1 MFQRRADGLRWQG
14 RLSLSLSCPVD
25 GSLLIPAVPTGLQ
38 GNAHRLSRGEHRS
51 CGQCARHTRPSETRF
66 SDAAVPPPAPVPAL
80 QRGRPGSP
88 SRPARPGGCPGH
100 RRLRPPRSPA
110 APPAPQTPAPSP
122 GSLVTAPC
130 PEQPPH
136 SPRSPHSPPA
146 LPQDPTA
153 PGTAHDT
160 EHEASPTAVPG
171 HAAPWGMLHFTL

>member
-38 GNAHRLSRGEHRS
+38 GNAHSLSRGEHRS
-51 CGQCARHTRPSETRF
+51 CRQCARHTRPSETRF

-80 QRGRPGSP
+80 QRGRPGGLP
-88 SRPARPGGCPGH
+88 RAPPAP
-100 RRLRPPRSPA
+100 PPRSPA

-122 GSLVTAPC
+122 GPLVTAPC
-130 PEQPPH
+130 REQPPH
-136 SPRSPHSPPA
+136 GPHGPHGPPA

-153 PGTAHDT
+153 PGTAHGT
-160 EHEASPTAVPG
+160 EHEAPTTAVPA
-171 HAAPWGMLHFTL
+171 HAAPWGTLHFML